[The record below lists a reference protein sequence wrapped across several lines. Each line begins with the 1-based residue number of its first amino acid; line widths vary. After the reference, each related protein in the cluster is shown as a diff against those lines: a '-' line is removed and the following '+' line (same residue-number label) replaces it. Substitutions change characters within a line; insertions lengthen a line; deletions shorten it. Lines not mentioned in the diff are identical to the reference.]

1 MLEGSLYMLKVGYYV
16 IYQEQVC
23 QIKEQKINEFTNL
36 ESFILVPVTDS
47 SLKLNVP
54 VNNPNIKNLMTKEEI
69 KNLIAL
75 MPSIPLIDIEDKLL
89 ENEYKRLYHSGSKED
104 LIRIIKTTYKRN
116 QDRLNN
122 NKKISEKDNKY
133 FTLAENLLYS
143 EIATVFGI
151 SLEEAKEY
159 ILANVQN

>member
-1 MLEGSLYMLKVGYYV
+1 MLNIGDYV

-23 QIKEQKINEFTNL
+23 QIKEQKMNEFTNL
-36 ESFILVPVTDS
+36 ESFILVPILDS

-75 MPSIPLIDIEDKLL
+75 MPSIPLIEIEDKLL
-89 ENEYKRLYHSGSKED
+89 ENEYKKLYHSGSKED
-104 LIRIIKTTYKRN
+104 LIKIIKTTYKRN
-116 QDRLNN
+116 QERLNH

>member
-1 MLEGSLYMLKVGYYV
+1 MLKVGDYV

-104 LIRIIKTTYKRN
+104 LIRIIKTTYRRN
-116 QDRLNN
+116 QERLNN

>member
-1 MLEGSLYMLKVGYYV
+1 M
-16 IYQEQVC
+16 
-23 QIKEQKINEFTNL
+23 
-36 ESFILVPVTDS
+36 VPVTDS

>member
-1 MLEGSLYMLKVGYYV
+1 MLKIGDYV

-36 ESFILVPVTDS
+36 ESFILVPITDS

-75 MPSIPLIDIEDKLL
+75 MPSIPLIEMEDKLL
-89 ENEYKRLYHSGSKED
+89 ENEYKKLYHSGNKED
-104 LIRIIKTTYKRN
+104 LIRIIKTTYRRN
-116 QDRLNN
+116 QERLNN

-159 ILANVQN
+159 VLTNVQN

>member
-1 MLEGSLYMLKVGYYV
+1 MLKVGDYV

-104 LIRIIKTTYKRN
+104 LIRIIKTTHRRN
-116 QDRLNN
+116 QERLNN

>member
-1 MLEGSLYMLKVGYYV
+1 MLKVGDYV

-75 MPSIPLIDIEDKLL
+75 MPSIPLIEIEDKLL

-122 NKKISEKDNKY
+122 NKQISEKDNKY

>member
-1 MLEGSLYMLKVGYYV
+1 MLKVGDYV

-23 QIKEQKINEFTNL
+23 QIKEQKMNEFTNL
-36 ESFILVPVTDS
+36 ESFILVPILDS

>member
-1 MLEGSLYMLKVGYYV
+1 MLKVGDYV

-23 QIKEQKINEFTNL
+23 QIKEQKINEFTKL

>member
-1 MLEGSLYMLKVGYYV
+1 MLKVGDYV

-104 LIRIIKTTYKRN
+104 LIRIIKTTYRRN

>member
-1 MLEGSLYMLKVGYYV
+1 MLKVGDYV

-104 LIRIIKTTYKRN
+104 LIKIIKTTYKRN
-116 QDRLNN
+116 QERLNH

>member
-1 MLEGSLYMLKVGYYV
+1 MLNIGDYV

-23 QIKEQKINEFTNL
+23 QIKEQKMNEFTKL
-36 ESFILVPVTDS
+36 ESFILVPILDS

-69 KNLIAL
+69 KNLISL
-75 MPSIPLIDIEDKLL
+75 MPSIPLIDIEEKLL

-104 LIRIIKTTYKRN
+104 LIKIIKTTYRRN

>member
-1 MLEGSLYMLKVGYYV
+1 MLNVGDYV

-23 QIKEQKINEFTNL
+23 QIKEQKMNEFTNL

-69 KNLIAL
+69 KNLISL
-75 MPSIPLIDIEDKLL
+75 MPSIPLIDIEEKLL

-104 LIRIIKTTYKRN
+104 LIKIIKTTYRRN

>member
-1 MLEGSLYMLKVGYYV
+1 MLKVGDYV

-69 KNLIAL
+69 ENLIAL

-104 LIRIIKTTYKRN
+104 LIRINKTTYKRN
-116 QDRLNN
+116 QNRLNN

>member
-1 MLEGSLYMLKVGYYV
+1 MLKVGYYV

-23 QIKEQKINEFTNL
+23 QIKEQKMNEFTNL

>member
-1 MLEGSLYMLKVGYYV
+1 MLKVGDYV

-75 MPSIPLIDIEDKLL
+75 MPSIPLIEMEDKLL
-89 ENEYKRLYHSGSKED
+89 ENEYKKLYHSGNKED
-104 LIRIIKTTYKRN
+104 LIRIIKTTYRRN
-116 QDRLNN
+116 QERLNN

-159 ILANVQN
+159 VLTNVQN

>member
-1 MLEGSLYMLKVGYYV
+1 MLKVGDYV

-89 ENEYKRLYHSGSKED
+89 ENEYKKLYHSGSKED

>member
-1 MLEGSLYMLKVGYYV
+1 MLNIGDYV

-75 MPSIPLIDIEDKLL
+75 MPSIPLIEVEDKLL
-89 ENEYKRLYHSGSKED
+89 ENEYKKLYHSGSKED

>member
-1 MLEGSLYMLKVGYYV
+1 MLKVGDYV

-75 MPSIPLIDIEDKLL
+75 MPSIPLIEIEDKLL

>member
-1 MLEGSLYMLKVGYYV
+1 MLNIGDYV

-23 QIKEQKINEFTNL
+23 QIKEQKMNEFTKL
-36 ESFILVPVTDS
+36 ESFILVPILDS

-75 MPSIPLIDIEDKLL
+75 MPSIPLIEIEDKLL
-89 ENEYKRLYHSGSKED
+89 ENEYKKLYHSGSKED
-104 LIRIIKTTYKRN
+104 LIKIIKTTYKRN
-116 QDRLNN
+116 QERLNH

>member
-1 MLEGSLYMLKVGYYV
+1 MLKVGDYV

-89 ENEYKRLYHSGSKED
+89 ENEYKRSYHSGSKED

>member
-1 MLEGSLYMLKVGYYV
+1 MLNIGDYV

-23 QIKEQKINEFTNL
+23 QIKEQKMNEFTKL
-36 ESFILVPVTDS
+36 ESFILVPILDS

>member
-1 MLEGSLYMLKVGYYV
+1 MLKVGDYV

-54 VNNPNIKNLMTKEEI
+54 VNNPNNKNLMTKEEI

-133 FTLAENLLYS
+133 FSLAENLLYS

>member
-1 MLEGSLYMLKVGYYV
+1 MLKVGDYV

-23 QIKEQKINEFTNL
+23 QIKEQKINEFTKL

-159 ILANVQN
+159 ILANVKN

>member
-1 MLEGSLYMLKVGYYV
+1 MLKVGDYV

-122 NKKISEKDNKY
+122 NKKISEKSGSKSETGRG
-133 FTLAENLLYS
+133 FCLYLRREMAGKTCS
-143 EIATVFGI
+143 
-151 SLEEAKEY
+151 SLRLYHPVSSK
-159 ILANVQN
+159 

>member
-1 MLEGSLYMLKVGYYV
+1 MLKVGDYV

-75 MPSIPLIDIEDKLL
+75 MPSIPLIEIEDKLL

-159 ILANVQN
+159 VLTNVQN

>member
-1 MLEGSLYMLKVGYYV
+1 MLKVGDYV

-159 ILANVQN
+159 ILSNVQN

>member
-1 MLEGSLYMLKVGYYV
+1 MLKVEDYV

-104 LIRIIKTTYKRN
+104 LIRIIKTTYRRN
-116 QDRLNN
+116 QERLNN

>member
-1 MLEGSLYMLKVGYYV
+1 MLNVGDYV

-23 QIKEQKINEFTNL
+23 QIKEQKMNEFTNL
-36 ESFILVPVTDS
+36 ESFILVPVTDA

-69 KNLIAL
+69 KNLISL

-104 LIRIIKTTYKRN
+104 LIKIIKTTYKRN
-116 QDRLNN
+116 QERLNH

>member
-1 MLEGSLYMLKVGYYV
+1 MLKVGDYV

-133 FTLAENLLYS
+133 FSLAENLLYS

>member
-1 MLEGSLYMLKVGYYV
+1 MLKVGDYV

-89 ENEYKRLYHSGSKED
+89 ENEYKRLYHSGIKED

>member
-1 MLEGSLYMLKVGYYV
+1 MLKVGYYV

>member
-1 MLEGSLYMLKVGYYV
+1 MLKVGDYV

>member
-1 MLEGSLYMLKVGYYV
+1 MLNIGDYV

-23 QIKEQKINEFTNL
+23 QIKEQKMNEFTNL
-36 ESFILVPVTDS
+36 ESFILVPILDS

-89 ENEYKRLYHSGSKED
+89 ENEYKRLYHSGSIED
-104 LIRIIKTTYKRN
+104 LIKIIKTTYKRN
-116 QDRLNN
+116 QERLNH

>member
-1 MLEGSLYMLKVGYYV
+1 MLNIGDYV

>member
-1 MLEGSLYMLKVGYYV
+1 MLKVEDCV

-54 VNNPNIKNLMTKEEI
+54 VNNPNIKNLMTKEEM

>member
-1 MLEGSLYMLKVGYYV
+1 MLKVGDYV

-54 VNNPNIKNLMTKEEI
+54 VNNSNIKNLMTKEEI

>member
-1 MLEGSLYMLKVGYYV
+1 MLKVGDYV

-133 FTLAENLLYS
+133 FTLSENLLYS